1 MPSVSAKQ
9 ARFMAMM
16 AKDPKRAKAAG
27 IPVKV
32 AREFHAADKR
42 KGTMLGGKREK

>member
-9 ARFMAMM
+9 ARFMAAVANNLKL
-16 AKDPKRAKAAG
+16 AKQAG

-32 AREFHAADKR
+32 AREFHQADKR
-42 KGTMLGGKREK
+42 KGTLLGGKGK

>member
-16 AKDPKRAKAAG
+16 ANNPKLAKPAG

-32 AREFHAADKR
+32 AREFHQADKR
-42 KGTMLGGKREK
+42 KGTMLGGKSK